1 MRAHGNCNVFGAA
14 RILVERSLQPSQTDG
29 IALTLWRALYLAW
42 LLTLNLA
49 LALLAR

>member
-1 MRAHGNCNVFGAA
+1 MAGSDGGAV
-14 RILVERSLQPSQTDG
+14 VEAVGS
-29 IALTLWRALYLAW
+29 ALTLWRALYLMW